1 MEKIKQLESTADILR
16 RDVLKMTTTACSG
29 HPTSCMSCAEIMSVL
44 FFSEMSYDTK
54 NSFNQNNDE
63 FILSKGHA
71 APILYSVLYRSGC
84 IDYDLNTLRQFG
96 SPLEG
101 HPMPSSLKW
110 VKVASG
116 SLGQGLSVGVGMAL
130 ACKMQ
135 KKKSRVYVLLGDSE
149 CAEGSV
155 YEALELA
162 CHYKLNNL
170 CAIVDVN
177 RLGQSGETMLG
188 HDLNSYK
195 KRFEGFGWN
204 VVVVNGHNIK
214 QLIKAFGI
222 ARKENKKPTI
232 IISKTIKGRGV
243 SFLEDK
249 EGWHGKALNEAELEQ
264 ALKEIP
270 DHIMPNIKIKNPAK
284 DSKKTKHIVNSINT
298 SYKINDS
305 VATRES
311 YGKALVKLA
320 RNDYS
325 VIAVDAEVKNSTY
338 AEYMK
343 NNYPNRYLEAYI
355 AEQNMISMSLGL
367 SVKGFNVFASSF
379 ACFLTRAHD
388 QLRMAVLS
396 DVSLTVVGSHAGVS
410 IGEDGPSQMG
420 LEDISMFRALPNS
433 IILYPCDAVSAEK
446 LTCLASNTKSIKYI
460 RTTRAKTPVIYTN
473 KDEFFINDFK
483 VLKSSENDCAV
494 LVGAGI
500 TLHEALK
507 AYERLVSDNI
517 HVAVVDLYCVKPFNS
532 KKFLQLVK
540 KSGSKVI
547 VVEDHYSEGG
557 IGEMI
562 SREFVGE
569 GVVFEHLCINEIPHS
584 GSKDKLM
591 EFYGIND
598 RAIVRTVRKIC
609 GILKY

>member
-243 SFLEDK
+243 SHNK
-249 EGWHGKALNEAELEQ
+249 V
-264 ALKEIP
+264 
-270 DHIMPNIKIKNPAK
+270 NPE
-284 DSKKTKHIVNSINT
+284 
-298 SYKINDS
+298 
-305 VATRES
+305 R
-311 YGKALVKLA
+311 
-320 RNDYS
+320 RNRQ
-325 VIAVDAEVKNSTY
+325 DAHN
-338 AEYMK
+338 
-343 NNYPNRYLEAYI
+343 
-355 AEQNMISMSLGL
+355 
-367 SVKGFNVFASSF
+367 
-379 ACFLTRAHD
+379 
-388 QLRMAVLS
+388 
-396 DVSLTVVGSHAGVS
+396 
-410 IGEDGPSQMG
+410 
-420 LEDISMFRALPNS
+420 
-433 IILYPCDAVSAEK
+433 
-446 LTCLASNTKSIKYI
+446 
-460 RTTRAKTPVIYTN
+460 
-473 KDEFFINDFK
+473 
-483 VLKSSENDCAV
+483 
-494 LVGAGI
+494 
-500 TLHEALK
+500 
-507 AYERLVSDNI
+507 
-517 HVAVVDLYCVKPFNS
+517 
-532 KKFLQLVK
+532 
-540 KSGSKVI
+540 
-547 VVEDHYSEGG
+547 
-557 IGEMI
+557 
-562 SREFVGE
+562 
-569 GVVFEHLCINEIPHS
+569 
-584 GSKDKLM
+584 
-591 EFYGIND
+591 
-598 RAIVRTVRKIC
+598 
-609 GILKY
+609 